1 MAELA
6 QDALE
11 PPNRDGDVDES
22 TLIAVPH
29 LAQRVS
35 GRGEEVHHDDVWGE
49 PAIEQGSHEIRGDL
63 VARGADG
70 VEELTERPL
79 LDVTSGG
86 GIGRARDRAADAMR
100 HEEPR
105 DDLTLDGTVERGR
118 VMWTA
123 VLRSRPLSLVLLH
136 VHLEE
141 QPLHSGRKARTNT
154 STEFET
160 TSDGSLDLST
170 IIYVTCIDHC

>member
-22 TLIAVPH
+22 TLIAIPH

-70 VEELTERPL
+70 VE
-79 LDVTSGG
+79 
-86 GIGRARDRAADAMR
+86 
-100 HEEPR
+100 
-105 DDLTLDGTVERGR
+105 
-118 VMWTA
+118 
-123 VLRSRPLSLVLLH
+123 VLAQASQ
-136 VHLEE
+136 
-141 QPLHSGRKARTNT
+141 QPEVHSGKYFSGLASGVVEST
-154 STEFET
+154 SPTKQI
-160 TSDGSLDLST
+160 G
-170 IIYVTCIDHC
+170 